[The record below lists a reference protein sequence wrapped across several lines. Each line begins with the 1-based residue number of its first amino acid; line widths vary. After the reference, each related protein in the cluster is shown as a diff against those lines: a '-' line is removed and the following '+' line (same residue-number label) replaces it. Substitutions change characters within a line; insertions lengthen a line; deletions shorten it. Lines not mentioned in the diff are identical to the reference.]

1 MLTVA
6 WITFNDF
13 ERVRIP
19 PVPPFSFL
27 NELIMLCIL
36 KVRFK
41 ENQKSYREFVGEYRD
56 MIELMFAL
64 DKSPSVI
71 EFMLAIEGHNQSTL
85 HCPPPD
91 KMVTEWDYTK

>member
-1 MLTVA
+1 
-6 WITFNDF
+6 
-13 ERVRIP
+13 
-19 PVPPFSFL
+19 
-27 NELIMLCIL
+27 MLCIL

-41 ENQKSYREFVGEYRD
+41 ESQKSYREFIGAYQD
-56 MIELMFAL
+56 IIEMMFAL

-71 EFMLAIEGHNQSTL
+71 EFMLTIEGYAQSTL